1 MKHPEEERDEKIRE
15 LFSAARKV
23 DRAWAPKF
31 HELMD
36 REPETERRRIRFAPL
51 LAIAASF
58 AVIAFASVWLLES
71 ELESEPVLIAESQT
85 EPPPTVVESP
95 RVEVAPISA
104 TIEVQPEP
112 EPEPQVEEKALTPA
126 PAPQIDK
133 VQLQRALPP
142 PPPPPTAKPKPAT
155 ASGPRSSYRPRSTA
169 TAVKGGLVPL
179 GDPSSTPDVQ
189 KKARVIAAAESSDQR
204 QELRA
209 FGLTVGGRSR
219 SSGDAQNEAMRFYQ
233 SALASGNAS
242 EAKKLLQAIVQAQ
255 QDGKS
260 FSITDAPG
268 FSTEKYDPI
277 TENGFRT
284 ALSAPLSTFSID
296 VDTASYSNVR
306 RFLRTG
312 RAPPVDAVR
321 IEELI
326 NYFDYDYPQPRRG
339 DEPFAVD
346 VEVAGCPWNPAHR
359 LARIGLKGRE
369 VSRLEGPGSNLVF
382 LIDVSGSMNDPAK
395 LPLLKSAMAMLVG
408 QLESSDRV
416 GIVVFAAGSSVLLP
430 STSGARRREILDVIE
445 DMAATGGT
453 NGGAGL
459 RNAYTMARRNFVRGG
474 INRVILATDGDFNV
488 GVTTRNE
495 LLELIR
501 EEGQKGIQLTALGFG
516 GGNLQDSTLETLTAR
531 ADGNYFYIDGL
542 AEAQRVLVDQSG
554 GTLVTIAGD
563 VKIQVEFNPSEV
575 GAYRLIGY
583 ENRKMRKEEFN
594 DDTKDAGE
602 IGSGHTVTALYELLP
617 PERVDSLPGVDPLK
631 YQEALALS
639 DAADSG
645 EAFTVKL
652 RYKKPGRRDSELI
665 TFPVYDDGYTFAAA
679 SEDFKFAS
687 AVAEFGMLLRDSEQA
702 PGANLEHVREIGLAG
717 RGSDEQGYRD
727 EFLDL
732 VERAMQ
738 IFPDRTEGEPLP

>member
-1 MKHPEEERDEKIRE
+1 MKHPEEKRDEKIRE
-15 LFSAARKV
+15 LFSAARKI
-23 DRAWAPKF
+23 DRAWAPDF

-36 REPETERRRIRFAPL
+36 REPEMERRRIRFAPL

-58 AVIAFASVWLLES
+58 AVVVSASVWLLQ
-71 ELESEPVLIAESQT
+71 LEPAPEPVLISEAQT
-85 EPPPTVVESP
+85 EPPRTIVESP
-95 RVEVAPISA
+95 PVEFAPA
-104 TIEVQPEP
+104 PGTIEVQPEP
-112 EPEPQVEEKALTPA
+112 EIEPEPQPVSPA
-126 PAPQIDK
+126 PVPQSEGNE
-133 VQLQRALPP
+133 PP
-142 PPPPPTAKPKPAT
+142 PPPPPPMAKPKPAA

-179 GDPSSTPDVQ
+179 RDPPPSSPDVQ
-189 KKARVIAAAESSDQR
+189 KKAKVIAAAESSDRR
-204 QELRA
+204 QERRA
-209 FGLTVGGRSR
+209 FGRTVAGRSR
-219 SSGDAQNEAMRFYQ
+219 SSVDAQNQAMRFYQ
-233 SALASGNAS
+233 NALASGNAN

-255 QDGKS
+255 RAGKS
-260 FSITDAPG
+260 FSITDAPD

-312 RAPPVDAVR
+312 RPPPVDAVR

-326 NYFDYDYPQPRRG
+326 NYFDYDYPQPTRG

-382 LIDVSGSMNDPAK
+382 LIDVSGSMNDPDK

-408 QLESSDRV
+408 QLDSSDRV

-430 STSGARRREILDVIE
+430 STSGARQREILDVIE
-445 DMAATGGT
+445 DMAATGST

-459 RNAYTMARRNFVRGG
+459 SNAYTMARRNFVRGG

-501 EEGQKGIQLTALGFG
+501 EEGQKGTQLTALGFG
-516 GGNLQDSTLETLTAR
+516 GGNLQDSTLEMLTGR
-531 ADGNYFYIDGL
+531 ADGNYFYIDSL

-554 GTLVTIAGD
+554 GTLITIAED
-563 VKIQVEFNPSEV
+563 VKIQVEFNPAEV

-583 ENRKMRKEEFN
+583 ENRKLRKEDFN

-617 PERVDSLPGVDPLK
+617 PDRLETLPGVDPLK
-631 YQEALALS
+631 YREALGLS
-639 DAADSG
+639 DAANSG

-652 RYKKPGRRDSELI
+652 RYKKPGRSDSRLI
-665 TFPVYDDGYTFAAA
+665 TLPVYDDGYSFAAA

-702 PGANLEHVREIGLAG
+702 PGASLEQVREIGLAG

-738 IFPDRTEGEPLP
+738 IFPDRAAGP